1 VANGSVGAAAGAWRC
16 SSWRSLRPLPTSW
29 MQEAAR
35 EADAARRAAED
46 SAAGQAAALAA
57 TRRRADTYREENRA
71 LLANYDDWL
80 RTLVMFTTAATVVCY
95 HGYCRP
101 QPYSIPIDNPI
112 RQSRF
117 SWPKGRR
124 RGRTWC

>member
-1 VANGSVGAAAGAWRC
+1 LLIR
-16 SSWRSLRPLPTSW
+16 RLPPTQ
-29 MQEAAR
+29 MQDTAR

-80 RTLVMFTTAATVVCY
+80 RTLVEPF
-95 HGYCRP
+95 
-101 QPYSIPIDNPI
+101 
-112 RQSRF
+112 
-117 SWPKGRR
+117 
-124 RGRTWC
+124 

>member
-1 VANGSVGAAAGAWRC
+1 
-16 SSWRSLRPLPTSW
+16 
-29 MQEAAR
+29 MQDTAR

-80 RTLVMFTTAATVVCY
+80 RTLVESRLSLTLSPGLVS
-95 HGYCRP
+95 
-101 QPYSIPIDNPI
+101 QPSS
-112 RQSRF
+112 QCS
-117 SWPKGRR
+117 SA
-124 RGRTWC
+124 